1 MQVSSLYVTSITGY
15 GMFNRK
21 FRPPLLFELIMC
33 LEIILQ
39 IHSGPK
45 MWLIRR
51 EVVQLLLEFSVNEK
65 KPKNYE
71 TLPLTRS
78 LTQANEYVDNKPIC
92 VVSSIC
98 VLVYFTFVYSSTVA
112 SPGSEVRV
120 GTEGLGD
127 GSPQRGPEAEPR
139 WWFGEK
145 PTEARYIHLQL
156 SNAFLRRFAAESVL
170 HVLVPPPPKK
180 NFGSVPI
187 PWPNTAGAGWARAHP

>member
-1 MQVSSLYVTSITGY
+1 M
-15 GMFNRK
+15 
-21 FRPPLLFELIMC
+21 
-33 LEIILQ
+33 
-39 IHSGPK
+39 
-45 MWLIRR
+45 
-51 EVVQLLLEFSVNEK
+51 K

-139 WWFGEK
+139 WWYGEK
-145 PTEARYIHLQL
+145 PPEARYIQ
-156 SNAFLRRFAAESVL
+156 FAAVKCFSTQVCCR
-170 HVLVPPPPKK
+170 VCPPCPCMPPPQKK

-187 PWPNTAGAGWARAHP
+187 P